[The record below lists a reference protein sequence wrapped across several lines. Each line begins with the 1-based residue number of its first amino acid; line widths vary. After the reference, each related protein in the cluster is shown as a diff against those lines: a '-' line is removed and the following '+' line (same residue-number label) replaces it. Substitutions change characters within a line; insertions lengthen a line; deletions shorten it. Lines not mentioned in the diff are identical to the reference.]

1 MNAGLIL
8 AGGKGE
14 RLTGQGKPKQFIE
27 VGGKALILYCLQA
40 FEQCPDISL
49 VCVVIAEDRRG
60 VLEGDYIYAKP
71 GKSRQH
77 SSYNGLLALKRYSP
91 ERVVIHDAA
100 RPLVTA
106 EDITALVRAADGFD
120 GATPVLPVTDTIY
133 QSADGKT
140 IGGTLKRDGLF
151 AGQTPE
157 CYDFKKYLAAH
168 EEQTDDE
175 LLKIRGGSEL
185 AVRFGMR
192 IALCEGNPY
201 NFKITINADL
211 ERFRETVEKNESVGF
226 ARDKRFAI

>member
-14 RLTGQGKPKQFIE
+14 RLTGHDKPKQFVE
-27 VGGKALILYCLQA
+27 AGGKPLIWYCLKA

-60 VLEGDYIYAKP
+60 VLDGDYIYAEP

-77 SSYNGLLALKRYSP
+77 SSYNGLLALKPYNP
-91 ERVVIHDAA
+91 ARVVIHDAA

-106 EDITALVRAADGFD
+106 RDISAAVRAADNFD
-120 GATPVLPVTDTIY
+120 GATPVLPLTDTIY

-140 IGGTLKRDGLF
+140 IDKTLNRDELF

-157 CYDFKKYLAAH
+157 CYDFKKYLACH
-168 EEQTDDE
+168 EKLTDDE
-175 LLKIRGGSEL
+175 LFEIRGGSEI
-185 AVRFGMR
+185 AARFGMR
-192 IALCEGNPY
+192 IALAKGNPD
-201 NFKITINADL
+201 NFKITTSADL
-211 ERFRETVEKNESVGF
+211 ERFRMTVENRS
-226 ARDKRFAI
+226 R